1 MKLLSGMSL
10 TKLNILLWGI
20 IAMAVIAIL
29 LFIGKTV
36 SETSIKAEVSDRIDP
51 TPTIITSMSEIGEW
65 EFLAISDEEMVDTVR
80 KNFLKDSQMV
90 RIYYGKLSLGIN
102 MRKAKGGW
110 ATMKGD
116 TAVVSLPPI
125 ELLDD
130 NFIDEART
138 RAFIE
143 TGSWTDADRNFL
155 YHKAYRLMLARCL
168 TKQNILTAEDNARMQ
183 ITSMLKALGVEK
195 SVITFG
201 KNDTTE

>member
-168 TKQNILTAEDNARMQ
+168 TKQDILTAEDNARMQ

>member
-195 SVITFG
+195 SEITFG

>member
-80 KNFLKDSQMV
+80 KNFLKDSHMV